1 MKSKIR
7 VAVVF
12 GGRSAEHEVSLQ
24 SALSIIAA
32 LDHDRYEIVP
42 IGIDTRGKWR
52 LLDPGKYV
60 NESANPA
67 RIFLGKSVHELSLVP
82 GKDRSKMLRGKESLP
97 RIDVVF
103 PVLHGTYGEDGSIQG
118 LLRMLD
124 VPFVGSS
131 VLGSAVGMDKE
142 VTKRLFTEA
151 GLPTPKYI
159 ARHAGESLDEDEVRK
174 VLGWPVFVKP
184 ANMGSS
190 VGITK
195 VHSAA
200 DLREAAA
207 RAFEYDRKILIEEA
221 VAGRELECA
230 VLGNDSPRASVVGE
244 VVPQG
249 HEFYSYDAKYLDENG
264 AALVIPARLETHTSK
279 RVRELAVSAFRVLC
293 LSGMARVDFF
303 LRKEEV
309 LLSELNTIPG
319 FTQISMYPKLWEA
332 TGVSYPELLDEL
344 IRLAIER
351 HERESR
357 LRTSYHAG
365 DDVDP
370 VRGHF
375 SHGVDS

>member
-32 LDHDRYEIVP
+32 LDSDRYDIVP
-42 IGIDTRGKWR
+42 IGIDTGGKWHV
-52 LLDPGKYV
+52 LDPEHFV
-60 NESANPA
+60 NAPENPS
-67 RIFLGKSVHELSLVP
+67 RISLGKSVHELSLVP
-82 GKDRSKMLRGKESLP
+82 GEDRSAMLRGAQNLP
-97 RIDVVF
+97 AIDVVF

-131 VLGSAVGMDKE
+131 ILGSALGMDKE
-142 VTKRLFTEA
+142 MTKRLFTEA
-151 GLPTPKYI
+151 GLPTPRYMVL
-159 ARHAGESLDEDEVRK
+159 RAGEPLDQGGVERT
-174 VLGWPVFVKP
+174 LGWPVFVKP

-190 VGITK
+190 VGVTK

-207 RAFEYDRKILIEEA
+207 NAFEYDRKILIEEA
-221 VAGRELECA
+221 IEGRELECS

-244 VVPQG
+244 VVPQH
-249 HEFYSYDAKYLDENG
+249 HEFYSYEAKYLDEHG
-264 AALVIPARLETHTSK
+264 ATLIIPARLDAPIVD
-279 RVRELAVSAFRVLC
+279 RVRDLAVKAFGALC

-303 LRKEEV
+303 LRGGEV
-309 LLSELNTIPG
+309 LLNEVNTIPG

-332 TGVSYPELLDEL
+332 TGMPYPELLNEL

-351 HERESR
+351 HEHESR
-357 LRTSYHAG
+357 LRTRYMSG
-365 DDVDP
+365 
-370 VRGHF
+370 VR
-375 SHGVDS
+375 S